1 MNNAIKLVK
10 FALGSIAGAGASLLV
25 GSAIKKNTDMD
36 EASPLKRAAMM
47 LGGSV
52 IGMIVADK
60 ADKYVTDT
68 FDELWEGVGTIRKA
82 LNGAKENEAEAEAEE
97 NG

>member
-1 MNNAIKLVK
+1 MNNTIKWIRIG
-10 FALGSIAGAGASLLV
+10 LGTIAGAGASLLV

-36 EASPLKRAAMM
+36 EAGPLKRAAMM

-60 ADKYVTDT
+60 ADKYVSDA
-68 FDELWEGVGTIRKA
+68 FDELWDGVSVIRKA
-82 LNGAKENEAEAEAEE
+82 LSDTKETETEAEE

>member
-25 GSAIKKNTDMD
+25 SSAIKKNTDMD
-36 EASPLKRAAMM
+36 EAAPLKRAAMM

-60 ADKYVTDT
+60 ADKYVSDA
-68 FDELWEGVGTIRKA
+68 FDELWDGVSVIRKA
-82 LNGAKENEAEAEAEE
+82 LSDTKETETEAEE